1 MTNSF
6 NVLRNTSERPRLRNL
21 AQCFFLDLQKGTY
34 MYIFRCF
41 TAVVISSI
49 STFTFSQQLTYFSY
63 KEGGYIG
70 RMLVA
75 NELAFGNPV
84 QPIVVHIET
93 VDTDTHH
100 QCDIWAMENTGARAH
115 SNEKISTS
123 MRVVDKNK
131 KPNGETFDVVL
142 EKSAAIITSPAPSA
156 YCGVSAMFSGHWTRV
171 QEDGSGEGEPESE
184 QDAL

>member
-1 MTNSF
+1 
-6 NVLRNTSERPRLRNL
+6 
-21 AQCFFLDLQKGTY
+21 

-41 TAVVISSI
+41 TVVVISSI
-49 STFTFSQQLTYFSY
+49 STFAFSQQLTYFSY

-75 NELAFGNPV
+75 NELAFGNHL

-100 QCDIWAMENTGARAH
+100 QCDLWAMENTVARIQT
-115 SNEKISTS
+115 NEKISTS

-131 KPNGETFDVVL
+131 RPNGETFDVVL
-142 EKSAAIITSPAPSA
+142 GESAATVTSSTPSA
-156 YCGVSAMFSGHWTRV
+156 YCGVSAMFSGHWVRT
-171 QEDGSGEGEPESE
+171 QEDGTEEGEPESE

>member
-1 MTNSF
+1 MHI
-6 NVLRNTSERPRLRNL
+6 LRYL
-21 AQCFFLDLQKGTY
+21 A
-34 MYIFRCF
+34 I
-41 TAVVISSI
+41 AAISSV
-49 STFTFSQQLTYFSY
+49 STFAFSQQLTYFSY
-63 KEGGYIG
+63 KEGGYAG

-84 QPIVVHIET
+84 QPIVVHIQT

-100 QCDIWAMENTGARAH
+100 QCDVWAMENTVARIQ
-115 SNEKISTS
+115 SNDKISTS

-142 EKSAAIITSPAPSA
+142 GQTTAVITSDQSK
-156 YCGVSAMFSGHWTRV
+156 YCGITAMFSGHWVRT
-171 QEDGSGEGEPESE
+171 QEDGTGEGEPERE